1 MGPWQGCAFFFLIF
15 RTEDVLLLFVSQVV
29 EVQNHETLTREC
41 ELKAG
46 KKGKSDR
53 ARNLVCG
60 CMWHQC
66 MSLKQRKSFQSFHL

>member
-1 MGPWQGCAFFFLIF
+1 MMLSGNILRIGTSGAMARLRVFLIF

-29 EVQNHETLTREC
+29 EVQNHETLAREC

-46 KKGKSDR
+46 KKGKADR

-60 CMWHQC
+60 TNV
-66 MSLKQRKSFQSFHL
+66 